1 MAILFIEKYSHFL
14 ILLSFCFR
22 QKTLIINDESL
33 MCSLADHAGC
43 IVCFYLKY
51 KALSVHLN
59 QLCLAGNVHAD
70 RCGCHMLHID

>member
-22 QKTLIINDESL
+22 QKTLIVDDKSL
-33 MCSLADHAGC
+33 VRSLADYAGC
-43 IVCFYLKY
+43 IVCLYLKY

-59 QLCLAGNVHAD
+59 QLCLASKFS
-70 RCGCHMLHID
+70 